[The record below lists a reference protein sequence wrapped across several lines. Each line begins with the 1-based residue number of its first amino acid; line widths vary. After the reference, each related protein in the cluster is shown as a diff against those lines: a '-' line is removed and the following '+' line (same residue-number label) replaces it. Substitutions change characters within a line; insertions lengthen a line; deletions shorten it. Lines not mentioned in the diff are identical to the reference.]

1 MKNFHIKKHQRFFGE
16 TIENTKVLVHRGKK
30 ELRKILLEIIELL
43 EFVGETG
50 WIITL
55 KRLYADNVS
64 SPKDWLREI
73 KGLFGGMES
82 FTDLVL
88 MRNGIICIDENNRL
102 DQLRDRLYNRM
113 VQFFVELNNS
123 EKSL

>member
-1 MKNFHIKKHQRFFGE
+1 MG
-16 TIENTKVLVHRGKK
+16 
-30 ELRKILLEIIELL
+30 
-43 EFVGETG
+43 
-50 WIITL
+50 
-55 KRLYADNVS
+55 
-64 SPKDWLREI
+64 
-73 KGLFGGMES
+73 S

-123 EKSL
+123 EKSQ

>member
-1 MKNFHIKKHQRFFGE
+1 ME
-16 TIENTKVLVHRGKK
+16 K
-30 ELRKILLEIIELL
+30 EIRKIRLEIIELL
-43 EFVGETG
+43 EIVGEYDWRT
-50 WIITL
+50 TL

-88 MRNGIICIDENNRL
+88 MRNGIFCIDENNKL

-113 VQFFVELNNS
+113 AQSFIELNNS
-123 EKSL
+123 EKSQ

>member
-1 MKNFHIKKHQRFFGE
+1 MQTMF
-16 TIENTKVLVHRGKK
+16 
-30 ELRKILLEIIELL
+30 
-43 EFVGETG
+43 
-50 WIITL
+50 
-55 KRLYADNVS
+55 S

-73 KGLFGGMES
+73 KGLFGGMGS

-113 VQFFVELNNS
+113 VSIFC
-123 EKSL
+123 